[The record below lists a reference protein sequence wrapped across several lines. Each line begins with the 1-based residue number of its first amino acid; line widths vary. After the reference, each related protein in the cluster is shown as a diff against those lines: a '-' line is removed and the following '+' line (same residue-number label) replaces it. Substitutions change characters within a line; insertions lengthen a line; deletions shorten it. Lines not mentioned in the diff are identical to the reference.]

1 MVNALP
7 AADLWEQ
14 VKERVRSHV
23 NEQHYSTWFVPT
35 AQTAF
40 SGGTL
45 TVSVPSKFARDWL
58 TENFQVLIRET
69 ASAIAGQ
76 ECTVVFQVAERGAVD
91 EARPRQDDLPF
102 TRTIHHGST
111 VLSPKYTF
119 ETFVVGSSNQMA
131 HAASR
136 AVADGHSKTY
146 NPLFLYGGVGLGKTH
161 LLHAIGHRFLER
173 TPGARVMYVTSE
185 TFINELINSI
195 RYERMPSFRSRHR
208 NMDLLLIDDI
218 QFIAGKEKTQEEFFH
233 TFNSIYESH
242 KQIVLSSDKVPRDI
256 PDLEER
262 LRSRFE
268 WGLIADIQSPD
279 LETKIA
285 ILRKKAEQ
293 NAIALPDDV
302 ALFMANSIKSNIREL
317 EGSLIRLGAYA
328 SLGGREITV
337 EFARE
342 TLKDVL
348 AAGERTITIDE
359 IKREVAA
366 YFGIKVADLASK
378 RRTQN
383 LVYPRQIAMHI
394 CRQLTSSSLP
404 VIGKMFGGRDHS
416 TVIHSLKLVEQRLK
430 TSVEVNT
437 TIETIVRRVQG

>member
-1 MVNALP
+1 MSSP
-7 AADLWEQ
+7 ASVDIWEQ

-23 NEQHYSTWFVPT
+23 NEQHFATWFAPT
-35 AQTAF
+35 TQESF
-40 SGGTL
+40 SEGTL
-45 TVSVPSKFARDWL
+45 TVAVPSKFARDWL

-76 ECTVVFQVAERGAVD
+76 ECVVVFQPQERKAAEDDRSRQMTLP
-91 EARPRQDDLPF
+91 EARPLY
-102 TRTIHHGST
+102 HGGA
-111 VLSPKYTF
+111 VLNPKYTF
-119 ETFVVGSSNQMA
+119 GTFVVGSSNQMA
-131 HAASR
+131 HAASL

-173 TPGARVMYVTSE
+173 NPGARAMYITSE

-195 RYERMPSFRSRHR
+195 RYERMPSFRSRYR

-233 TFNSIYESH
+233 TFNSVYESH

-268 WGLIADIQSPD
+268 WGLITDIQTPD

-328 SLGGREITV
+328 SLGGNEITV
-337 EFARE
+337 EFAKE
-342 TLKDVL
+342 VLKDL
-348 AAGERTITIDE
+348 IAGAERTITIEE
-359 IKREVAA
+359 IKREVAS

-394 CRQLTSSSLP
+394 CRQLTNSSLP

-416 TVIHSLKLVEQRLK
+416 TVIHSLNLVALKMK

-437 TIETIVRRVQG
+437 TIETIVKRIRG

>member
-1 MVNALP
+1 VVNALP
-7 AADLWEQ
+7 PADLWEQ
-14 VKERVRSHV
+14 VKERARSHV
-23 NEQHYSTWFVPT
+23 NEQHYATWFVPT
-35 AQTAF
+35 AQVGF
-40 SGGTL
+40 SDGTL

-58 TENFQVLIRET
+58 TDNFQVLIRET
-69 ASAIAGQ
+69 ASAIAGR
-76 ECTVVFQVAERGAVD
+76 ECTVVFQIAGHSAAE
-91 EARPRQDDLPF
+91 EPRQRQDELPF
-102 TRTIHHGST
+102 KGILHHGST
-111 VLSPKYTF
+111 ILNSKYTF
-119 ETFVVGSSNQMA
+119 ENFVVGSSNQMA

-136 AVADGHSKTY
+136 AVAEGHSKTY

-161 LLHAIGHRFLER
+161 LLHAIGNRFLER
-173 TPGARVMYVTSE
+173 TPGARVMYLTSE
-185 TFINELINSI
+185 SFINELIQSI
-195 RYERMPSFRSRHR
+195 RYERMQSFRNRYR

-233 TFNSIYESH
+233 TFNSIHESH
-242 KQIVLSSDKVPRDI
+242 KQIVLTSDKVPRDI

-279 LETKIA
+279 LETKVA

-293 NAIALPDDV
+293 NGVALPDEV
-302 ALFMANSIKSNIREL
+302 AHFIASSIKSNIREL
-317 EGSLIRLGAYA
+317 EGALTRLVAYA
-328 SLGGREITV
+328 SLQAREITI
-337 EFARE
+337 ESARE
-342 TLKDVL
+342 ILKDL
-348 AAGERTITIDE
+348 LNQAEKTITIDE

-394 CRQLTSSSLP
+394 CRQLTNSSLP

-416 TVIHSLKLVEQRLK
+416 TVIHSLKLIEQKMK

>member
-1 MVNALP
+1 VNALP
-7 AADLWEQ
+7 PADLWEQ

-23 NEQHYSTWFVPT
+23 NDQNYATWFVPT
-35 AQTAF
+35 AQTGF

-58 TENFQVLIRET
+58 TDNFQVLIRET
-69 ASAIAGQ
+69 ASAIAGR
-76 ECTVVFQVAERGAVD
+76 ECTVVFQIAERGAPE

-111 VLSPKYTF
+111 VLNPRYTF

-195 RYERMPSFRSRHR
+195 RYERMPSFRSRYR

-242 KQIVLSSDKVPRDI
+242 RQIVLSSDKVPRDI

-293 NAIALPDDV
+293 NAIKLPDDV
-302 ALFMANSIKSNIREL
+302 AQFVAGSIKSNIREL

-328 SLGGREITV
+328 SLQAREITL

-342 TLKDVL
+342 VLKGLIDDT
-348 AAGERTITIDE
+348 ARTISIDD

-378 RRTQN
+378 RRSQN
-383 LVYPRQIAMHI
+383 LVYPRQIAMHL
-394 CRQLTSSSLP
+394 CRQLTSASLP

-416 TVIHSLKLVEQRLK
+416 TVIHSLNVVAEKMK

-437 TIETIVRRVQG
+437 SIDTIAKRIQG